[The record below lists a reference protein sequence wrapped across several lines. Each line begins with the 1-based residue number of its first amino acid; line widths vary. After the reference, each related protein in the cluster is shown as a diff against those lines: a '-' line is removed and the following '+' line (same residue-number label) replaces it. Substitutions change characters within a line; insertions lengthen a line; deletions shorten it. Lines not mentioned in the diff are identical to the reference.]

1 MVNFFDALFQ
11 CVSDMFLLLDE
22 IPVVSGVSVLD
33 FLIAIVVIST
43 IIPILL
49 TVASVGFSY
58 QRHENIRAQ
67 RIAEAEARSD
77 ARYYRRRYPW
87 MRNY

>member
-1 MVNFFDALFQ
+1 MVNFFNTLFD
-11 CVSDMFLLLDE
+11 CIADMFLLLDD

-33 FLIAIVVIST
+33 FLIACVVIST
-43 IIPILL
+43 IVPILL
-49 TVASVGFSY
+49 TIASAGFSY

-87 MRNY
+87 MR

>member
-11 CVSDMFLLLDE
+11 CVSDMFLLLDK

-49 TVASVGFSY
+49 TVASVGFNT
-58 QRHENIRAQ
+58 QRRENIRAK
-67 RIAEAEARSD
+67 RIAESEARRGASH
-77 ARYYRRRYPW
+77 R
-87 MRNY
+87 